1 MTDKVNKL
9 MQEHLLKEDEDIQS
23 INTFD
28 DFIDAIKNAADYMKL
43 KPPKV
48 TKEAPT
54 KQEEEEEKKEIEE
67 INESED

>member
-28 DFIDAIKNAADYMKL
+28 DYIDSIKNAADYIKM

-48 TKEAPT
+48 VKEAP
-54 KQEEEEEKKEIEE
+54 
-67 INESED
+67 S